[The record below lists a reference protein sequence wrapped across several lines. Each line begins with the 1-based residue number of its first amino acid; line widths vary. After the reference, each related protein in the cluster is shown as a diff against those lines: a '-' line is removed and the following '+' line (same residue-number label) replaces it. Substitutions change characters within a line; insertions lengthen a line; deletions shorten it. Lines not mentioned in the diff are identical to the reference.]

1 MNTAKTSY
9 LTPSA
14 KLPSYMAF
22 PRFLLDSGLN
32 ETAMLLYMLL
42 LDRAR
47 LSKLNPQW
55 TDEAGRVFLCYP
67 IRELAGAL
75 HRSDMTVKSGLRSLE
90 QRGLIVRKRRGTGQP
105 NHIYVKLPKD
115 SNLPVRTKESCPSQG
130 KKVVR
135 K

>member
-1 MNTAKTSY
+1 MNTVKSSY
-9 LTPSA
+9 LTSSA

-32 ETAMLLYMLL
+32 ETAMLLYVLL

-47 LSKLNPQW
+47 LSMSKPPW

-67 IRELAGAL
+67 IRELASTL

-90 QRGLIVRKRRGTGQP
+90 QQGLIVRKRRGTGQP
-105 NHIYVKLPKD
+105 NHIYVKLPKE
-115 SNLPVRTKESCPSQG
+115 SNLSVRTKESCPSQG
-130 KKVVR
+130 KKAVH

>member
-47 LSKLNPQW
+47 LSMSKPPW

-67 IRELAGAL
+67 IRELASTL

-90 QRGLIVRKRRGTGQP
+90 QRGLIVRKRRGTGRP
-105 NHIYVKLPKD
+105 NHIYVKLPTEG
-115 SNLPVRTKESCPSQG
+115 NLSVKGKENDPSHGQNPVRK
-130 KKVVR
+130 
-135 K
+135 

>member
-1 MNTAKTSY
+1 MNTVKSSY
-9 LTPSA
+9 LTPSD

-47 LSKLNPQW
+47 LSMLKPPW
-55 TDEAGRVFLCYP
+55 TDERGHVFLCYP

-75 HRSDMTVKSGLRSLE
+75 HKSEMTVKSGLRSLE

-105 NHIYVKLPKD
+105 NHIYVMLPKD
-115 SNLPVRTKESCPSQG
+115 SYPSVRAKENCPSQG
-130 KKVVR
+130 KKAVH